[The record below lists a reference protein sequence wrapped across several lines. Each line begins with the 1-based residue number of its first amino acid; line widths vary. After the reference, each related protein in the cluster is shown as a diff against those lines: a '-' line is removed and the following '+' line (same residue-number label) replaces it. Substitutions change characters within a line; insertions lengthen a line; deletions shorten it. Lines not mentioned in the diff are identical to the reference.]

1 MRNRA
6 NGSSRRPTRIKHRRH
21 EDVGRYSQL
30 HDGLWNQ
37 LPITDVFQA
46 ASDDTIARAT
56 AHCSDLLH
64 QRQDEIRKF
73 VRSLC
78 YHVVKIRVRGEL
90 HPQAVA
96 DALDKARRPF
106 LAALDQVIVPLKPI
120 LTAELIAQPLPIIQ
134 DAVRQWLHDSTH
146 TVANQLVLSLHTL
159 VEMDVVG
166 IIEWPGPRAC
176 KLNFF
181 RHTIEQD
188 RVGSRKTTTVRQVTR
203 RTLAVEEWE
212 RPRARNRYS
221 IERHEHH
228 VMNAEARELE
238 QTRYPIPREYNE
250 LIDCIPEWLSPHVRV
265 LEGDLILERIVQR
278 QIREEQWES
287 TPKLRNAYEIE
298 PAILLGHYVLT
309 GWGQQEVDR
318 ETHRLRREQT
328 SEAQAPEKPSLEL
341 LHESG
346 KLQIVANTTAAAA
359 VAMMLFSRLQHGVML
374 PLSLLL
380 SAAAI
385 VVFGQSLRVRS
396 QANNYPVDLIDVGCR
411 TVAAAFGLLTIQS
424 ALFGMLYGSWSMLGL
439 AFPLAL
445 AAAVTWGL
453 ATSRQSE

>member
-1 MRNRA
+1 MHCALARRRNRCGARLRNRA

-21 EDVGRYSQL
+21 EDVGRYAQL

-120 LTAELIAQPLPIIQ
+120 LTAELIVQPLPIIQ

-146 TVANQLVLSLHTL
+146 TVATQLVLSLHTL

-188 RVGSRKTTTVRQVTR
+188 RVGSRKQ
-203 RTLAVEEWE
+203 
-212 RPRARNRYS
+212 
-221 IERHEHH
+221 
-228 VMNAEARELE
+228 
-238 QTRYPIPREYNE
+238 
-250 LIDCIPEWLSPHVRV
+250 
-265 LEGDLILERIVQR
+265 
-278 QIREEQWES
+278 
-287 TPKLRNAYEIE
+287 
-298 PAILLGHYVLT
+298 
-309 GWGQQEVDR
+309 
-318 ETHRLRREQT
+318 
-328 SEAQAPEKPSLEL
+328 
-341 LHESG
+341 
-346 KLQIVANTTAAAA
+346 
-359 VAMMLFSRLQHGVML
+359 
-374 PLSLLL
+374 PLSDR
-380 SAAAI
+380 SRAALWPLKSGNDPALEI
-385 VVFGQSLRVRS
+385 V
-396 QANNYPVDLIDVGCR
+396 I
-411 TVAAAFGLLTIQS
+411 
-424 ALFGMLYGSWSMLGL
+424 
-439 AFPLAL
+439 PLNG
-445 AAAVTWGL
+445 TN
-453 ATSRQSE
+453 TM